1 MHSQGPDMKTQQGMT
16 LIEVMIVVAILGIIS
31 AFAIP
36 SYRDYST
43 RGMLTEAYATLA
55 MQRVKMEQYF
65 QDNRTY
71 DGACADGT
79 VAPPMKDT
87 EHFTF
92 ACSDLDADGFTL
104 TATGVAG
111 ESTDGFTFTLNE
123 ANTRATTGVPSG
135 WTASSTCWVM
145 RKDGT
150 C

>member
-1 MHSQGPDMKTQQGMT
+1 MKTQQGMT
-16 LIEVMIVVAILGIIS
+16 LIELMIVVAILGIIS
-31 AFAIP
+31 AIAVP

-71 DGACADGT
+71 DGACTAGT
-79 VAPPMKDT
+79 VAPPPT
-87 EHFTF
+87 NTNHFTF
-92 ACSDLDADGFTL
+92 VCDDLTASGFTL
-104 TATGVAG
+104 VATGVSG
-111 ESTDGFTFTLNE
+111 TNTDGFKFTLNE
-123 ANTRATTGVPSG
+123 ANLRATPSVPSG
-135 WTASSTCWVM
+135 WTTNDNCWVM